1 MKKSFLFSKENKKL
15 ISILNPINLETHT
28 QFVGGCV
35 RKAIEGKLTTDIDL
49 ATVYKPEEV
58 KKILLKNN
66 YKVLD
71 LAIKYGSITTFS
83 KNYKYEITSLRKDIK
98 PDGRH
103 TKIQWTNNWLE
114 DSLRRDFTINAIYCD
129 KFGKIFDPLNG
140 TRDLKNKKIN
150 FIGSADLR
158 IKEDY
163 LRILRFIRF
172 SLEYNSN
179 IENLNV
185 IKIINKNV
193 KFLRFISQE
202 RLFMELKK
210 ILELKNFFNIYN
222 KNYFKKII
230 KQVYKLKFFERL
242 NRVQILNKKLGFDL
256 NYLQLLSILL
266 VGNDKKNIFFSRK
279 FRLSNKDRD
288 YLNFIYGQFKLLKK
302 EQYSYQTIR
311 RQIYFY
317 KKDLALDFLNFIF
330 CLKKEISLKTFIKY
344 RLFIKK
350 FKVPKFPISGD
361 FLIKKGFKQGKKL
374 GKKLEFLNLTK
385 KQSTF
390 RKKYGEIKTILF

>member
-1 MKKSFLFSKENKKL
+1 MKKTFLFSKENKKL
-15 ISILNPINLETHT
+15 ISILNPTNLETHT

-35 RKAIEGKLTTDIDL
+35 RKAIERKLTTDIDL

-103 TKIQWTNNWLE
+103 TEIQLTNNWLE

-129 KFGKIFDPLNG
+129 KFGKIFDPVSG
-140 TRDLKNKKIN
+140 IKDLKNKKIN
-150 FIGSADLR
+150 FIGSPDLR

-179 IENLNV
+179 IKDHN
-185 IKIINKNV
+185 IMRIINKNLR
-193 KFLRFISQE
+193 FLKFISQE
-202 RLFMELKK
+202 RLFIELKK
-210 ILELKNFFNIYN
+210 ILELKSLFTINN
-222 KNYFKKII
+222 KDYFKKII
-230 KQVYKLKFFERL
+230 SQVYKIKFFERL
-242 NRVQILNKKLGFDL
+242 NRVRILNKKLGLKF

-266 VGNDKKNIFFSRK
+266 VGYDKKYIHFSK
-279 FRLSNKDRD
+279 EFRLSNKDKD
-288 YLNFIYGQFKLLKK
+288 YLNFIYEQFKLLKNK
-302 EQYSYQTIR
+302 AYSYQTIR
-311 RQIYFY
+311 HQIYFY
-317 KKDLALDFLNFIF
+317 KKDLTLDFLNFIF
-330 CLKKEISLKTFIKY
+330 CVNKEINLKTLIKY

-350 FKVPKFPISGD
+350 FKVPRFPISGD

-374 GKKLEFLNLTK
+374 GKKLEFLKNSWIKNNFKLNL
-385 KQSTF
+385 
-390 RKKYGEIKTILF
+390 RDI

>member
-1 MKKSFLFSKENKKL
+1 MKKTFLFSKENKKL
-15 ISILNPINLETHT
+15 ISILNPIDLETQT

-35 RKAIEGKLTTDIDL
+35 RKAIEGKLTKDIDL

-103 TKIQWTNNWLE
+103 TKIQLTNNWLE

-129 KFGKIFDPLNG
+129 KFGKIFDPVSG
-140 TRDLKNKKIN
+140 IKDLKNKKIN
-150 FIGSADLR
+150 FIGSPDLR
-158 IKEDY
+158 IQEDY

-172 SLEYNSN
+172 TLEYNSN
-179 IENLNV
+179 IQDHN
-185 IKIINKNV
+185 IIRIINKNIR
-193 KFLRFISQE
+193 FLKLISEE
-202 RLFMELKK
+202 RLFIELKK
-210 ILELKNFFNIYN
+210 ILELKSFFTINK

-230 KQVYKLKFFERL
+230 NQIYKIKFFDRL
-242 NRVQILNKKLGFDL
+242 NRVQILNKKLGSNF

-266 VGNDKKNIFFSRK
+266 VGYDEKYKYFSK
-279 FRLSNKDRD
+279 EFRLSNKDKD
-288 YLNFIYGQFKLLKK
+288 YLNFIYEQFKLLKNK
-302 EQYSYQTIR
+302 QYSYQAIR

-317 KKDLALDFLNFIF
+317 NKDLTLDFLNFIF
-330 CLKKEISLKTFIKY
+330 CIKKEINLKTLLKY

-350 FKVPKFPISGD
+350 LKVPRFPISGD

-374 GKKLEFLNLTK
+374 GKKLEFLEDSWIKSNFKLNL
-385 KQSTF
+385 
-390 RKKYGEIKTILF
+390 RNI

>member
-129 KFGKIFDPLNG
+129 KFGKIFDPVNG

-179 IENLNV
+179 IENHNV

-230 KQVYKLKFFERL
+230 NQVYKLKFFERL

-266 VGNDKKNIFFSRK
+266 VGNDKKNIFFSRE

-302 EQYSYQTIR
+302 EQYSYQIIR

-361 FLIKKGFKQGKKL
+361 FLIKKGFKQGKKI
-374 GKKLEFLNLTK
+374 GKKLEFLKASWIKNNFKLN
-385 KQSTF
+385 F
-390 RKKYGEIKTILF
+390 RNI

>member
-1 MKKSFLFSKENKKL
+1 MKKTFLFSRENKKL

-49 ATVYKPEEV
+49 ATVYKPEKI

-71 LAIKYGSITTFS
+71 SAIKYGSITTFS

-103 TKIQWTNNWLE
+103 TKIQLTNNWIE

-129 KFGKIFDPLNG
+129 KFGKIFDPLSGIN
-140 TRDLKNKKIN
+140 DLKNKKIN

-163 LRILRFIRF
+163 LRILRYIRF

-179 IENLNV
+179 NKDRNTIR
-185 IKIINKNV
+185 IINKNI
-193 KFLRFISQE
+193 KFLKFISKE
-202 RLFMELKK
+202 RLLVELKK
-210 ILELKNFFNIYN
+210 ILELKNLLNINN
-222 KNYFKKII
+222 KNYFKKILNR
-230 KQVYKLKFFERL
+230 VYKIKFFDRL
-242 NRVQILNKKLGFDL
+242 NRVEILNKKLRLNL
-256 NYLQLLSILL
+256 NYLQILSILL
-266 VGNDKKNIFFSRK
+266 VGYNKKNIYFSK
-279 FRLSNKDRD
+279 EFRLSNKDKD
-288 YLNFIYGQFKLLKK
+288 YLNFIYEQFKLLKNK
-302 EQYSYQTIR
+302 SYDYQTIR
-311 RQIYFY
+311 RQLYFY
-317 KKDLALDFLNFIF
+317 NKDLTLGFLNFIF
-330 CLKKEISLKTFIKY
+330 CIKKEINLKNFIKY
-344 RLFIKK
+344 MLFIKK

-361 FLIKKGFKQGKKL
+361 FLIKKGFKEGKTL
-374 GKKLEFLNLTK
+374 GKKLEFLKDSWIKNNFKLNL
-385 KQSTF
+385 
-390 RKKYGEIKTILF
+390 RNI

>member
-266 VGNDKKNIFFSRK
+266 VGNDKKNIFFSRE

-330 CLKKEISLKTFIKY
+330 CLKKEISLKTFIKF

-374 GKKLEFLNLTK
+374 GKKLEFLKASWIKNNFKLN
-385 KQSTF
+385 F
-390 RKKYGEIKTILF
+390 RNI

>member
-1 MKKSFLFSKENKKL
+1 MKKTFLFSKENKKL
-15 ISILNPINLETHT
+15 ISILNPTNLETHT

-35 RKAIEGKLTTDIDL
+35 RKAIERKLTTDIDL

-103 TKIQWTNNWLE
+103 TEIQLTNNWLE

-129 KFGKIFDPLNG
+129 KFGKIFDPVSG
-140 TRDLKNKKIN
+140 IKDLKNKKIN
-150 FIGSADLR
+150 FIGSPDLR

-179 IENLNV
+179 IKDHN
-185 IKIINKNV
+185 IMRIINKNLR
-193 KFLRFISQE
+193 FLKFISQE
-202 RLFMELKK
+202 RLFIELKK
-210 ILELKNFFNIYN
+210 ILELKNLFTINN

-230 KQVYKLKFFERL
+230 SQVYKIKFFERL
-242 NRVQILNKKLGFDL
+242 NRVRILNKKLGLKF

-266 VGNDKKNIFFSRK
+266 VGYDKKYIHFFK
-279 FRLSNKDRD
+279 EFRLSNKDKD
-288 YLNFIYGQFKLLKK
+288 YLNFIYEQFKLLKNK
-302 EQYSYQTIR
+302 AYSYQTIR
-311 RQIYFY
+311 HQIYFY
-317 KKDLALDFLNFIF
+317 KKDLTLDFLNFIF
-330 CLKKEISLKTFIKY
+330 CVNKEINLKTLIKY

-350 FKVPKFPISGD
+350 FKVPRFPISGD

-374 GKKLEFLNLTK
+374 GKKLEFLKKSWIKNSFKLNL
-385 KQSTF
+385 
-390 RKKYGEIKTILF
+390 RDI

>member
-1 MKKSFLFSKENKKL
+1 MKKTFLFSKENKKL
-15 ISILNPINLETHT
+15 ISILNPIDLETQT

-35 RKAIEGKLTTDIDL
+35 RKAIEGKLTKDIDL
-49 ATVYKPEEV
+49 ATIYKPEEV

-103 TKIQWTNNWLE
+103 TKIQLTNNWLE

-129 KFGKIFDPLNG
+129 KFGKIFDPVNG
-140 TRDLKNKKIN
+140 IKDLKNKKVN
-150 FIGSADLR
+150 FIGSPDLR

-172 SLEYNSN
+172 TLEYNSN
-179 IENLNV
+179 IQDHN
-185 IKIINKNV
+185 IIRIINKNIR
-193 KFLRFISQE
+193 FLKLISQE
-202 RLFMELKK
+202 RLFIELKK
-210 ILELKNFFNIYN
+210 ILELKSFFTINK

-230 KQVYKLKFFERL
+230 NQIYKIKFFDRL
-242 NRVQILNKKLGFDL
+242 NRVQVLNKKLGSNF

-266 VGNDKKNIFFSRK
+266 VGYDEKYKYFSK
-279 FRLSNKDRD
+279 EFRLSNKDKD
-288 YLNFIYGQFKLLKK
+288 YLNFIYEQFKLLKNK
-302 EQYSYQTIR
+302 QYSYQAIR

-317 KKDLALDFLNFIF
+317 NKDLTLDFLNFIF
-330 CLKKEISLKTFIKY
+330 CIKKEINLKTLLKY

-350 FKVPKFPISGD
+350 LKVPRFPISGD

-374 GKKLEFLNLTK
+374 GKKLEFLEDSWIKSNFKLNL
-385 KQSTF
+385 
-390 RKKYGEIKTILF
+390 RNI

>member
-1 MKKSFLFSKENKKL
+1 MKKTFLFSKENKKI
-15 ISILNPINLETHT
+15 ISILNPTNLETHT

-35 RKAIEGKLTTDIDL
+35 RKAIERKLTTDIDL

-103 TKIQWTNNWLE
+103 TEIQLTNNWLE

-129 KFGKIFDPLNG
+129 KFGKIFDPVSG
-140 TRDLKNKKIN
+140 IKDLKNKKIN
-150 FIGSADLR
+150 FIGSPDLR

-179 IENLNV
+179 IKDHN
-185 IKIINKNV
+185 IMRIINKNLR
-193 KFLRFISQE
+193 FLKFISQE
-202 RLFMELKK
+202 RLFIELKK
-210 ILELKNFFNIYN
+210 ILELKSLFTINN

-230 KQVYKLKFFERL
+230 SQVYKIKFFERL
-242 NRVQILNKKLGFDL
+242 NRVRILNKKLGLKF

-266 VGNDKKNIFFSRK
+266 VGYDKKYIHFSK
-279 FRLSNKDRD
+279 EFRLSNKDKD
-288 YLNFIYGQFKLLKK
+288 YLNFIYEQFKLLKNK
-302 EQYSYQTIR
+302 AYSYQTIR
-311 RQIYFY
+311 HQIYFY
-317 KKDLALDFLNFIF
+317 KKDLTLDFLNFIF
-330 CLKKEISLKTFIKY
+330 CVNKEINLKTLIKY

-350 FKVPKFPISGD
+350 FKVPRFPISGD

-374 GKKLEFLNLTK
+374 GKKLEFLKNSWIKNNFKLNL
-385 KQSTF
+385 
-390 RKKYGEIKTILF
+390 RDI

>member
-1 MKKSFLFSKENKKL
+1 MKKTFLFSKENKKI
-15 ISILNPINLETHT
+15 ISILNSTNLETHT

-35 RKAIEGKLTTDIDL
+35 RKAIERKLTTDIDL

-103 TKIQWTNNWLE
+103 TEIQLTNNWLE

-129 KFGKIFDPLNG
+129 KFGKIFDPVSG
-140 TRDLKNKKIN
+140 IKDLKNKKIN
-150 FIGSADLR
+150 FIGSPDLR

-179 IENLNV
+179 IKDHN
-185 IKIINKNV
+185 IMRIINKNLR
-193 KFLRFISQE
+193 FLKFISQE
-202 RLFMELKK
+202 RLFIELKK
-210 ILELKNFFNIYN
+210 ILELKSLFTINN

-230 KQVYKLKFFERL
+230 SQVYKIKFFERL
-242 NRVQILNKKLGFDL
+242 NRVRILNKKLGLKF

-266 VGNDKKNIFFSRK
+266 VGYDKKYIHFSK
-279 FRLSNKDRD
+279 EFRLSNKDKD
-288 YLNFIYGQFKLLKK
+288 YLNFIYEQFKLLKNK
-302 EQYSYQTIR
+302 AYSYQKIR
-311 RQIYFY
+311 HQIYFY
-317 KKDLALDFLNFIF
+317 KKDLTLDFLNFIF
-330 CLKKEISLKTFIKY
+330 CVNKEINLKTLIKY

-350 FKVPKFPISGD
+350 FKVPRFPISGD

-374 GKKLEFLNLTK
+374 GKKLEFLKNYWIKNNFKLNL
-385 KQSTF
+385 
-390 RKKYGEIKTILF
+390 RDI

>member
-1 MKKSFLFSKENKKL
+1 MKKTFLFSKENKKL

-35 RKAIEGKLTTDIDL
+35 RKAIEGKLTTDIDM

-66 YKVLD
+66 YKVID

-103 TKIQWTNNWLE
+103 TKIQLTNNWLE

-129 KFGKIFDPLNG
+129 KFGKIFDPVSG
-140 TRDLKNKKIN
+140 IKDLKNKKIN
-150 FIGSADLR
+150 FIGSPDLR
-158 IKEDY
+158 IQEDY

-179 IENLNV
+179 IKDHN
-185 IKIINKNV
+185 IIRIINKNLR
-193 KFLRFISQE
+193 FLKFISQE
-202 RLFMELKK
+202 RLFIELKK
-210 ILELKNFFNIYN
+210 ILELNSLFTINN

-230 KQVYKLKFFERL
+230 NQVYKIKFFERL
-242 NRVQILNKKLGFDL
+242 NRVRILNKKLRLDF

-266 VGNDKKNIFFSRK
+266 IGYDKKYIYFSK
-279 FRLSNKDRD
+279 EFRLSNKDKD
-288 YLNFIYGQFKLLKK
+288 YLNFIYEQFELLKNK
-302 EQYSYQTIR
+302 PYSYQAIK

-317 KKDLALDFLNFIF
+317 KKDLTLDFLNFIF
-330 CLKKEISLKTFIKY
+330 CIKKEINLKTLIKY

-350 FKVPKFPISGD
+350 VKVPRFPISGD
-361 FLIKKGFKQGKKL
+361 FLIKKGFKQGKEL
-374 GKKLEFLNLTK
+374 GKKLEFVKNSWIKNNFKLNL
-385 KQSTF
+385 
-390 RKKYGEIKTILF
+390 RNI

>member
-1 MKKSFLFSKENKKL
+1 MKKTFLFSKENKKL
-15 ISILNPINLETHT
+15 ISILNPIDLETQT

-35 RKAIEGKLTTDIDL
+35 RKAIEGKLTKDIDL

-103 TKIQWTNNWLE
+103 TKIQLTNNWLE

-129 KFGKIFDPLNG
+129 KFGKIFDPVNG
-140 TRDLKNKKIN
+140 IKDLKNKKVN
-150 FIGSADLR
+150 FIGSPDLR

-172 SLEYNSN
+172 TLEYNSN
-179 IENLNV
+179 IQDHN
-185 IKIINKNV
+185 IIRIINKNIR
-193 KFLRFISQE
+193 FLKLISQE
-202 RLFMELKK
+202 RLFIELKK
-210 ILELKNFFNIYN
+210 ILELKSFFTINN

-230 KQVYKLKFFERL
+230 NQIYKIKFFDRL
-242 NRVQILNKKLGFDL
+242 NRVQILNKKLGSNF

-266 VGNDKKNIFFSRK
+266 VGYDQKYKYFSK
-279 FRLSNKDRD
+279 EFRLSNKDKD
-288 YLNFIYGQFKLLKK
+288 YLNFIYEQFKLLKNK
-302 EQYSYQTIR
+302 QYSYQAIR

-317 KKDLALDFLNFIF
+317 NKDLTLDFLNFIF
-330 CLKKEISLKTFIKY
+330 CIKKEINLKTLLKY

-350 FKVPKFPISGD
+350 LKVPRFPISGD

-374 GKKLEFLNLTK
+374 GKKLEFLEDSWIKSNFKLNL
-385 KQSTF
+385 
-390 RKKYGEIKTILF
+390 RNI

>member
-266 VGNDKKNIFFSRK
+266 VGNDKKNIFFSRE

-374 GKKLEFLNLTK
+374 GKKLEFLKASWIKNNFKLN
-385 KQSTF
+385 F
-390 RKKYGEIKTILF
+390 RNI

>member
-1 MKKSFLFSKENKKL
+1 MKKTFLFSKENKKL
-15 ISILNPINLETHT
+15 ISILNPFDLETQT

-35 RKAIEGKLTTDIDL
+35 RKAIEGKLTKDIDL

-103 TKIQWTNNWLE
+103 TKIQLTNNWLE

-129 KFGKIFDPLNG
+129 KFGKIFDPVNG
-140 TRDLKNKKIN
+140 IKDLKNKKVN
-150 FIGSADLR
+150 FIGSPDLR

-172 SLEYNSN
+172 TLEYNSN
-179 IENLNV
+179 IQDHN
-185 IKIINKNV
+185 IIRIINKNIR
-193 KFLRFISQE
+193 FLKLISQE
-202 RLFMELKK
+202 RLFIELKK
-210 ILELKNFFNIYN
+210 ILELKSFFTINN

-230 KQVYKLKFFERL
+230 NQIYKIKFFDRL
-242 NRVQILNKKLGFDL
+242 NRVQILNKKLGSNF

-266 VGNDKKNIFFSRK
+266 VGYDQKYKYFSK
-279 FRLSNKDRD
+279 EFRLSNKDKD
-288 YLNFIYGQFKLLKK
+288 YLNFIYEQFKLLKNK
-302 EQYSYQTIR
+302 AYSYQTIR
-311 RQIYFY
+311 HQIYFY
-317 KKDLALDFLNFIF
+317 KKDLTLDFLNFIF
-330 CLKKEISLKTFIKY
+330 CVNKEINLKTLIKY

-350 FKVPKFPISGD
+350 VKVPRFPISGD

-374 GKKLEFLNLTK
+374 GKKLEFLKNSWIKNNFKLNL
-385 KQSTF
+385 
-390 RKKYGEIKTILF
+390 RDI

>member
-1 MKKSFLFSKENKKL
+1 MKKTFLFSKENKKL
-15 ISILNPINLETHT
+15 ISILNPTNLETHT

-35 RKAIEGKLTTDIDL
+35 RKAIERKLTTDIDL

-103 TKIQWTNNWLE
+103 TEIQLTNNWLE

-129 KFGKIFDPLNG
+129 KFGKIFDPVSG
-140 TRDLKNKKIN
+140 IKDLKNKKIN
-150 FIGSADLR
+150 FIGSPDLR

-179 IENLNV
+179 IKDHN
-185 IKIINKNV
+185 IMRIINKNLR
-193 KFLRFISQE
+193 FLKFISQE
-202 RLFMELKK
+202 RLFIELKK
-210 ILELKNFFNIYN
+210 ILELKSLFTINN

-230 KQVYKLKFFERL
+230 SQVYKIKFFERL
-242 NRVQILNKKLGFDL
+242 NRVRILNKKLGLKF

-266 VGNDKKNIFFSRK
+266 VGYDKKYIHFSK
-279 FRLSNKDRD
+279 EFRLSNKDKD
-288 YLNFIYGQFKLLKK
+288 YLNFIYEQFKLLKNK
-302 EQYSYQTIR
+302 AYSYQTIR
-311 RQIYFY
+311 HQIYFY
-317 KKDLALDFLNFIF
+317 KKDLTLDFLNFIF
-330 CLKKEISLKTFIKY
+330 CVNKEINLKTLIKY

-350 FKVPKFPISGD
+350 FKVPRFPISGD

-374 GKKLEFLNLTK
+374 GKKLEFLKNYWIKNNFKLNL
-385 KQSTF
+385 
-390 RKKYGEIKTILF
+390 RDI

>member
-1 MKKSFLFSKENKKL
+1 MKKTFLFSKENKKI
-15 ISILNPINLETHT
+15 ISILNPTNLETHT

-35 RKAIEGKLTTDIDL
+35 RKAIERKLTTDIDL

-98 PDGRH
+98 PEGRH
-103 TKIQWTNNWLE
+103 TEIQLTNNWLE

-129 KFGKIFDPLNG
+129 KFGKIFDPVSG
-140 TRDLKNKKIN
+140 IKDLKNKKIN
-150 FIGSADLR
+150 FIGSPDLR

-179 IENLNV
+179 IKDHN
-185 IKIINKNV
+185 IMRIINKNLR
-193 KFLRFISQE
+193 FLKFISQE
-202 RLFMELKK
+202 RLFIELKK
-210 ILELKNFFNIYN
+210 ILELKSLFTINN

-230 KQVYKLKFFERL
+230 SQVYKIKFFERL
-242 NRVQILNKKLGFDL
+242 NRVRILNKKLGLKF

-266 VGNDKKNIFFSRK
+266 VGYDKKYIHFSK
-279 FRLSNKDRD
+279 EFRLSNKDKD
-288 YLNFIYGQFKLLKK
+288 YLNFIYEQFKLLKNK
-302 EQYSYQTIR
+302 AYSYQTIR
-311 RQIYFY
+311 HQIYFY
-317 KKDLALDFLNFIF
+317 KKDLTLDFLNFIF
-330 CLKKEISLKTFIKY
+330 CVNKEINLKTLIKY

-350 FKVPKFPISGD
+350 FKVPRFPISGD

-374 GKKLEFLNLTK
+374 GKKLEFLKNSWIKNNFKLNL
-385 KQSTF
+385 
-390 RKKYGEIKTILF
+390 RDI

>member
-1 MKKSFLFSKENKKL
+1 MKKTFLFSKENKKL
-15 ISILNPINLETHT
+15 ISILNPTNLQTHT

-35 RKAIEGKLTTDIDL
+35 RKAIERKLTTDIDL

-103 TKIQWTNNWLE
+103 TEIQLTNNWLE

-129 KFGKIFDPLNG
+129 KFGKIFDPVSG
-140 TRDLKNKKIN
+140 IKDLKNKKIN
-150 FIGSADLR
+150 FIGSPDLR

-179 IENLNV
+179 IKDHN
-185 IKIINKNV
+185 IMRIINKNLR
-193 KFLRFISQE
+193 FLKFISQE
-202 RLFMELKK
+202 RLFIELKK
-210 ILELKNFFNIYN
+210 ILELKSLFTINN

-230 KQVYKLKFFERL
+230 SQVYKIKFFERL
-242 NRVQILNKKLGFDL
+242 NRVRILNKKLGLKF

-266 VGNDKKNIFFSRK
+266 VGYDKKYIHFSK
-279 FRLSNKDRD
+279 EFRLSNKDKD
-288 YLNFIYGQFKLLKK
+288 YLNFIYEQFKLLKNK
-302 EQYSYQTIR
+302 AYSYQTIR
-311 RQIYFY
+311 HQIYFY
-317 KKDLALDFLNFIF
+317 KKDLTLDFLNFIF
-330 CLKKEISLKTFIKY
+330 CVNKEINLKTLIKY

-350 FKVPKFPISGD
+350 FKVPRFPISGD

-374 GKKLEFLNLTK
+374 GKKLEFLKNSWIKNNFKLNL
-385 KQSTF
+385 
-390 RKKYGEIKTILF
+390 RDI

>member
-1 MKKSFLFSKENKKL
+1 MKKTFLFSKENKKI

-98 PDGRH
+98 SDGRR
-103 TKIQWTNNWLE
+103 TKIQLTNNWLE

-129 KFGKIFDPLNG
+129 KFAKIFDPVNG
-140 TRDLKNKKIN
+140 IQDLKNKQIN
-150 FIGSADLR
+150 FIGNPDLR

-179 IENLNV
+179 IKKDHN
-185 IKIINKNV
+185 IIRIINKNV
-193 KFLRFISQE
+193 TFLKFISQE
-202 RLFMELKK
+202 RLFIELKK
-210 ILELKNFFNIYN
+210 ILDLKFFFTINN

-230 KQVYKLKFFERL
+230 NQVYKIKFFERL
-242 NRVQILNKKLGFDL
+242 NRVQILNKKLGLNF

-266 VGNDKKNIFFSRK
+266 VGYGKKYIYFSK
-279 FRLSNKDRD
+279 EFRLSNKDQD
-288 YLNFIYGQFKLLKK
+288 YLNFIYEQFKLLKNK
-302 EQYSYQTIR
+302 PYNHQIIR
-311 RQIYFY
+311 RQLYFY
-317 KKDLALDFLNFIF
+317 KKDLTLDFLNFIF
-330 CLKKEISLKTFIKY
+330 CIKKEINLKTLIKY

-350 FKVPKFPISGD
+350 LKVPRFPISGD

-374 GKKLEFLNLTK
+374 GKKLEFLKDSWIKNNFKLNL
-385 KQSTF
+385 
-390 RKKYGEIKTILF
+390 RNI

>member
-1 MKKSFLFSKENKKL
+1 MKKTFLFSKENKKL

-35 RKAIEGKLTTDIDL
+35 RKAIEGKLTKDIDL

-71 LAIKYGSITTFS
+71 LAIKYGSVTTFS

-103 TKIQWTNNWLE
+103 TTIQLTNNWVQ

-129 KFGKIFDPLNG
+129 KFGKIFDPVNG
-140 TRDLKNKKIN
+140 IQDLKNKKIN
-150 FIGSADLR
+150 FIGNPDLR

-179 IENLNV
+179 IRKDHN
-185 IKIINKNV
+185 IIRIINKNV
-193 KFLRFISQE
+193 RFLKFISQE
-202 RLFMELKK
+202 RLFIELKK
-210 ILELKNFFNIYN
+210 ILDLKSFFTINN

-230 KQVYKLKFFERL
+230 NQVYKIKFFERL
-242 NRVQILNKKLGFDL
+242 NRVQILNKKLGLNF

-266 VGNDKKNIFFSRK
+266 VGYDKKHIYFSK
-279 FRLSNKDRD
+279 EFRLSNKDQD
-288 YLNFIYGQFKLLKK
+288 YLNFIYKQFKLLKNK
-302 EQYSYQTIR
+302 PYNHQIMR
-311 RQIYFY
+311 RQLYFY
-317 KKDLALDFLNFIF
+317 KKDLTLDFLNFIF
-330 CLKKEISLKTFIKY
+330 CIKKEINLKTLIKY
-344 RLFIKK
+344 GLFIKK
-350 FKVPKFPISGD
+350 LKVPKFPISGD
-361 FLIKKGFKQGKKL
+361 FLIKKGFKQGKRL
-374 GKKLEFLNLTK
+374 GKKLEFLKDSWIKNNFKLNL
-385 KQSTF
+385 
-390 RKKYGEIKTILF
+390 RNI

>member
-1 MKKSFLFSKENKKL
+1 MKKTFLFSKENKKL
-15 ISILNPINLETHT
+15 ISILNPIDLETQT

-35 RKAIEGKLTTDIDL
+35 RKAIEGKLTKDIDL
-49 ATVYKPEEV
+49 ATIYKPEEV

-103 TKIQWTNNWLE
+103 TKIQLTNNWLE

-129 KFGKIFDPLNG
+129 KFGKIFDPVNG
-140 TRDLKNKKIN
+140 IKDLKNKKVN
-150 FIGSADLR
+150 FIGSPDLR

-172 SLEYNSN
+172 TLEYNSN
-179 IENLNV
+179 IQDHN
-185 IKIINKNV
+185 IIRIINKNIR
-193 KFLRFISQE
+193 FLKLISEE
-202 RLFMELKK
+202 RLFIELKK
-210 ILELKNFFNIYN
+210 ILELKSFFTINN

-230 KQVYKLKFFERL
+230 NQIYKIKFFDRL
-242 NRVQILNKKLGFDL
+242 NRVQILNKKLGSNF

-266 VGNDKKNIFFSRK
+266 VGYDQKYKYFSK
-279 FRLSNKDRD
+279 EFRLSNKDKD
-288 YLNFIYGQFKLLKK
+288 YLNFIYEQFKLLKNK
-302 EQYSYQTIR
+302 QYSYQAIR

-317 KKDLALDFLNFIF
+317 NKDLTLDFLNFIF
-330 CLKKEISLKTFIKY
+330 CIKKEINLKTLLKY

-350 FKVPKFPISGD
+350 LKVPRFPISGD

-374 GKKLEFLNLTK
+374 GKKLEFLEDSWIKSNFKLNL
-385 KQSTF
+385 
-390 RKKYGEIKTILF
+390 RNI

>member
-35 RKAIEGKLTTDIDL
+35 RKAIEGKLTRDIDL
-49 ATVYKPEEV
+49 ATVYKPEQV

-103 TKIQWTNNWLE
+103 TKIQLTNNWLE

-129 KFGKIFDPLNG
+129 KFGKIFDPVNG
-140 TRDLKNKKIN
+140 IKDLKNKKVN
-150 FIGSADLR
+150 FIGSPDLR

-172 SLEYNSN
+172 TLEYNSN
-179 IENLNV
+179 IQDHN
-185 IKIINKNV
+185 IIRIINKNIR
-193 KFLRFISQE
+193 FLKLISEE
-202 RLFMELKK
+202 RLFIELKK
-210 ILELKNFFNIYN
+210 ILELKSFFTINN

-230 KQVYKLKFFERL
+230 NQIYKIKFFDRL
-242 NRVQILNKKLGFDL
+242 NRVQILNKKLGSNF

-266 VGNDKKNIFFSRK
+266 VGYDQKYKYFSK
-279 FRLSNKDRD
+279 EFRLSNKDKD
-288 YLNFIYGQFKLLKK
+288 YLNFIYEQFKLLKNK
-302 EQYSYQTIR
+302 QYSYQAIR

-317 KKDLALDFLNFIF
+317 NKDLTLDFLNFIF
-330 CLKKEISLKTFIKY
+330 CIKKEINLKTLLKY

-350 FKVPKFPISGD
+350 LKVPRFPISGD

-374 GKKLEFLNLTK
+374 GKKLEFLEDSWIKSNFKLNL
-385 KQSTF
+385 
-390 RKKYGEIKTILF
+390 RNI

>member
-266 VGNDKKNIFFSRK
+266 VGNDKKNIFFSRE
-279 FRLSNKDRD
+279 FRLSNKDKD
-288 YLNFIYGQFKLLKK
+288 YLNFVYGQFKLLKK
-302 EQYSYQTIR
+302 EQYSYQIIR

-374 GKKLEFLNLTK
+374 GKKLEFLKASWIKNNFKLN
-385 KQSTF
+385 F
-390 RKKYGEIKTILF
+390 RNI

>member
-1 MKKSFLFSKENKKL
+1 MKKTFLFSKENKKL
-15 ISILNPINLETHT
+15 ISILNPTNLETHT

-35 RKAIEGKLTTDIDL
+35 RKAIERKLTTDIDL

-103 TKIQWTNNWLE
+103 TEIQLTNNWLE

-129 KFGKIFDPLNG
+129 KFGKIFDPVSG
-140 TRDLKNKKIN
+140 IKDLKNKKIN
-150 FIGSADLR
+150 FIGSPDLR

-179 IENLNV
+179 IKDHN
-185 IKIINKNV
+185 IMRIINKNLR
-193 KFLRFISQE
+193 FLKFISQE
-202 RLFMELKK
+202 RLFIELKK
-210 ILELKNFFNIYN
+210 ILELKSLFTINN

-230 KQVYKLKFFERL
+230 SQVYKIKFFERL
-242 NRVQILNKKLGFDL
+242 NRVRILNKKLGLKF

-266 VGNDKKNIFFSRK
+266 VGYDKKYIHFSK
-279 FRLSNKDRD
+279 EFRLSNKDKD
-288 YLNFIYGQFKLLKK
+288 YLNFIYEQFKLLKNK
-302 EQYSYQTIR
+302 AYSYQIIR
-311 RQIYFY
+311 HQIYFY
-317 KKDLALDFLNFIF
+317 KKDLTLDFLNFIF
-330 CLKKEISLKTFIKY
+330 CVNKEINLKTLIKY

-350 FKVPKFPISGD
+350 FKVPRFPISGD

-374 GKKLEFLNLTK
+374 GKKLEFLKNYWIKNNFKLNL
-385 KQSTF
+385 
-390 RKKYGEIKTILF
+390 RDI